1 MDLDLDY
8 YFPFSDVSKT
18 LQRINMYPFFD
29 ISHYI
34 LMCLLVK
41 EDTPQLGTPTFSRH
55 HSFASWLASML
66 MCFAGTIIG
75 NGLTGEPLIV
85 PFQNHRDILVATIV
99 WYVLNYAPFDLVYKL
114 AKFAPVHLAVCLLK
128 EIQRTQK
135 VFDGVA
141 AGVRLYPQAYLLNVL
156 IGLVKANGS
165 PVMLLFARLVTG
177 QFRPPIVGAFS
188 VTTKACLVVAIVFLM
203 EHTGHLP
210 AQYHNHVY
218 LGAAA
223 FFVLLR
229 LAVKLLG
236 PMDPFYPFE
245 WLAGALLFGG
255 LADAISGLFRQGGAA
270 SRPPSA
276 APVVATDGSAGAAA
290 NGAPKKAATDKK
302 RE

>member
-1 MDLDLDY
+1 MRHQCSLLTS
-8 YFPFSDVSKT
+8 FPSSNFS
-18 LQRINMYPFFD
+18 
-29 ISHYI
+29 
-34 LMCLLVK
+34 
-41 EDTPQLGTPTFSRH
+41 
-55 HSFASWLASML
+55 
-66 MCFAGTIIG
+66 
-75 NGLTGEPLIV
+75 
-85 PFQNHRDILVATIV
+85 
-99 WYVLNYAPFDLVYKL
+99 
-114 AKFAPVHLAVCLLK
+114 
-128 EIQRTQK
+128 
-135 VFDGVA
+135 
-141 AGVRLYPQAYLLNVL
+141 
-156 IGLVKANGS
+156 
-165 PVMLLFARLVTG
+165 
-177 QFRPPIVGAFS
+177 
-188 VTTKACLVVAIVFLM
+188 TTKACLVVAIVFLM